1 MLTGKDMSR
10 SRILGTTGIALVM
23 VSALGLAGAAS
34 AQSESASAAPGGAQP
49 GKPAPGNP
57 ANATAGVAEV
67 VVTARGR
74 SEKLVQ
80 TPVSVQAFSG
90 EMLAEDKITGLET
103 LQTEAGFTFNSQGAS
118 FFGGGR
124 EFPTLVFRGMTSNYG
139 AGLADSGALFVDG
152 IFISG
157 GAASVTMADVTQ
169 VEVLKGP
176 QNVYF
181 GKNTFGGAINLITA
195 NPTEAFHAS
204 ASAGYSDKGSYDDV
218 GTVEGALV
226 PGLLTARVTG
236 ELFHQGA
243 QYHDANGNP
252 LGEQDTKGVTVVL
265 YATPTPDIWF
275 KNRFH
280 YSADH
285 DSQAADAYIGAPY
298 QGTACPGMTNI
309 YLCNGIP
316 SLGQVG
322 DSVLGSAAVPQ
333 TFINDVASG
342 YPNGSAGARVNL
354 LSKVPGEDSPG
365 LVRESLQDSLQGGI
379 NNLPLNSSFQYSAG
393 YNQQRSLDIT
403 SSDHTPSPEFQT
415 ALPFI
420 TRDFQ
425 ADGRILTN
433 PIGPLHIVA
442 GLSYFRSTYLEQY
455 SSWFFG
461 GPGGINAPIN
471 EKNETEAAYG
481 SVDYDI
487 FSYLTATAEVRYQ
500 RDTVTDGPLDGA
512 TSPPY
517 PVSSSYNHALPR
529 FILKF
534 HPNADTNVYLSY
546 SEGVQPPQLQLS
558 YVTDPAAPNGV
569 NYTQEYLH
577 ALNGGTAYTKDP
589 KIRVWE
595 IGLKHNMF
603 DDRVTFSVDYYNQF
617 WDNALVEEYLFNPTG
632 EGCSQ
637 TINYGASATCPLP
650 GQGAGTFFVSQN
662 HIQGIEFDGRA
673 RITSK
678 LSAHLSFDW
687 TDAIRKS
694 YDDQSYGAAFT
705 SGVVP
710 SQDGK
715 RIDLVPEYQLSA
727 DATYKDHLVADYD
740 WYVHGVINYTGSQYA
755 DPTDIAE
762 LSGFV
767 RVNVF
772 AGITRGNVTFEA
784 FCTNL
789 FNNKDWNSAV
799 RFPDPYAPNYFSEGA
814 QGVIAAAPNPRDF
827 GFKISAKF

>member
-1 MLTGKDMSR
+1 MSR
-10 SRILGTTGIALVM
+10 SRILGTTGVALIM
-23 VSALGLAGAAS
+23 FTALGLSSAAS
-34 AQSESASAAPGGAQP
+34 AQSETASAAPGGAPP

-57 ANATAGVAEV
+57 ATASDAVAEV

-74 SEKLVQ
+74 AEKLTQ

-90 EMLAEDKITGLET
+90 EQLAEDKITGLES
-103 LQTEAGFTFNSQGAS
+103 LQAEAGFTFNSQGAS

-152 IFISG
+152 IFVAG

-195 NPTEAFHAS
+195 NPTEAYHAS
-204 ASAGYSDKGSYDDV
+204 ASAGYSYMGSYDDV
-218 GTVEGALV
+218 GMVEGAIL

-243 QYHDANGNP
+243 QYHDLDGNP
-252 LGEQDTKGVTVVL
+252 LGEQDTKGVTVVTYL
-265 YATPTPDIWF
+265 TPTPDIWF

-285 DSQAADAYIGAPY
+285 DSQAADGYVGAPY
-298 QGTACPGMTNI
+298 QGTTCPGLTNI

-316 SLGQVG
+316 SLGQTG
-322 DSVLGSAAVPQ
+322 TGVLGSAAIPQ
-333 TFINDVASG
+333 AFIDNVASG
-342 YPNGSAGARVNL
+342 FPNGAAGGRVNL

-365 LVRESLQDSLQGGI
+365 LVRDNLSDSIQGGV
-379 NNLPLNSSFQYSAG
+379 NNLPFNSSFQYSAG
-393 YNQQRSLDIT
+393 YDQQRSLDIT
-403 SSDHTPSPEFQT
+403 SSDHTPSPEFET

-433 PIGPLHIVA
+433 PIAPLHIVA
-442 GLSYFRSTYLEQY
+442 GISYFRSTYLEQY

-461 GPGGINAPIN
+461 GPGGINSPIN

-487 FSYLTATAEVRYQ
+487 FKYLTATAEVRYQ

-512 TSPPY
+512 TSPPH
-517 PVSSSYNHALPR
+517 PISSNYNHALPR

-534 HPNADTNVYLSY
+534 HPNEDTNVYLSY

-558 YVTDPAAPNGV
+558 YVTAPAAPNGV

-577 ALNGGTAYTKDP
+577 NLNGGTAYTQDP

-595 IGLKHNMF
+595 IGLKHSMF
-603 DDRVTFSVDYYNQF
+603 DNRVSFSVDYYNQF
-617 WDNALVEEYLFNPTG
+617 WDNALVEEFLFNPTG
-632 EGCSQ
+632 CSQ
-637 TINYGASATCPLP
+637 TIAYGVSAACPLP
-650 GQGAGTFFVSQN
+650 GGGAGTFFVSQN
-662 HIQGIEFDGRA
+662 HIQGIEFDGRVQ
-673 RITSK
+673 ITSK
-678 LSAHLSFDW
+678 WSAHLAFDW
-687 TDAIRKS
+687 TDGIRKA
-694 YDDQSYGAAFT
+694 YDDQSYAAAFT
-705 SGVVP
+705 TGVVP
-710 SQDGK
+710 LQNGK

-727 DATYKDHLVADYD
+727 DTTYKDHLIADYD
-740 WYVHGVINYTGSQYA
+740 WYVHGVLNYTGPQYA
-755 DPTDIAE
+755 DASDIAE
-762 LSGFV
+762 LSGYV

-772 AGITRGNVTFEA
+772 AGITKGNVTFEA

-789 FNNKDWNSAV
+789 FNDKNWNSAV
-799 RFPDPYAPNYFSEGA
+799 RFPDPYAPNYFGEGA

>member
-1 MLTGKDMSR
+1 MSR
-10 SRILGTTGIALVM
+10 AQFLNTTAIALGVLS
-23 VSALGLAGAAS
+23 VTSFPHSSWAAD
-34 AQSESASAAPGGAQP
+34 AADAKDTS
-49 GKPAPGNP
+49 KPP
-57 ANATAGVAEV
+57 AAVGEV

-74 SEKLVQ
+74 QEKLIQ
-80 TPVSVQAFSG
+80 TPVSVQAFSADK
-90 EMLAEDKITGLET
+90 LSDDKITNLET
-103 LQTEAGFTFNSQGAS
+103 LQAEAGFTFNSQGAS

-152 IFISG
+152 IYISG
-157 GAASVTMADVTQ
+157 GAASVTMADVSQ

-181 GKNTFGGAINLITA
+181 GKNTFGGAINLITS
-195 NPTEAFHAS
+195 NPTEAYHGS
-204 ASAGYSDKGSYDDV
+204 ITAGYSDKGSYDDV
-218 GTVEGALV
+218 AMIEGAII
-226 PGLLTARVTG
+226 PGLLTGRVTG
-236 ELFHQGA
+236 ELLHQGA
-243 QYHDANGNP
+243 QYHDLNGNP
-252 LGEQDTKGVTVVL
+252 LGKQDTRGVTVVL

-275 KNRFH
+275 RNRFH
-280 YSADH
+280 YAADH
-285 DSQAADAYIGAPY
+285 DSQAADGYIGAPF

-316 SLGQVG
+316 SLAAVG
-322 DSVLGSAAVPQ
+322 DGFLGSAAVPQ
-333 TFINDVASG
+333 AFINNVASG
-342 YPNGSAGARVNL
+342 FPNGPASGRVNL

-365 LVRESLQDSLQGGI
+365 LVRDILQDSFQGGI
-379 NNLPLNSSFQYSAG
+379 KLPYDASFQYSAG
-393 YNQQRSLDIT
+393 YNQQSSLDIT
-403 SSDHTPSPEFQT
+403 SSDHTPAPEFQT

-425 ADGRILTN
+425 ADGRILTSPN
-433 PIGPLHIVA
+433 APLRVVA
-442 GLSYFRSTYLEQY
+442 GISYFRSTYLEQY

-481 SVDYDI
+481 SVDYDVL
-487 FSYLTATAEVRYQ
+487 SYLTATAEIRYQ

-512 TSPPY
+512 ASPPH
-517 PVSSSYNHALPR
+517 PISSSYNQALPR

-534 HPNADTNVYLSY
+534 HPNQNTSTYISY

-558 YVTDPAAPNGV
+558 YVTDPAAPDGV
-569 NYTQEYLH
+569 NYTQQYLH

-595 IGLKHNMF
+595 IGLKHSMF
-603 DDRVTFSVDYYNQF
+603 DQRLSFSVDYYNQF

-632 EGCSQ
+632 VGCSQ

-673 RITSK
+673 RITPK
-678 LSAHLSFDW
+678 WTAHLAFDW
-687 TDAIRKS
+687 TDAIRKQ

-705 SGVVP
+705 TGVVP
-710 SQDGK
+710 SQNGK

-727 DATYKDHLVADYD
+727 DMTYKDHLVADYD
-740 WYVHGVINYTGSQYA
+740 WYVHGVVNYTGSQYA

-767 RVNVF
+767 KVNLFV
-772 AGITRGNVTFEA
+772 GITKGNVTFEA

-789 FNNKDWNSAV
+789 FDDKNWTSAV

-814 QGVIAAAPNPRDF
+814 QGVIAEAPNPRDF
-827 GFKISAKF
+827 GFKLSAKF

>member
-1 MLTGKDMSR
+1 MNTKYL
-10 SRILGTTGIALVM
+10 LGTTAVLAMAVM
-23 VSALGLAGAAS
+23 FDGPM
-34 AQSESASAAPGGAQP
+34 AQAQQATPMPTSAAVQP
-49 GKPAPGNP
+49 AGTTGPAATPT
-57 ANATAGVAEV
+57 TAGGLSEV

-74 SEKLVQ
+74 AEKLIQ
-80 TPVSVQAFSG
+80 TPVSVQAFSAAT
-90 EMLAEDKITGLET
+90 LAEDKITNLST
-103 LQTEAGFTFNSQGAS
+103 LQAEAGFTFNSQGAS

-157 GAASVTMADVTQ
+157 GAASVTMADVQQ

-195 NPTEAFHAS
+195 NPTEAYHAS

-252 LGEQDTKGVTVVL
+252 LGEEDTKGVTVVL
-265 YATPTPDIWF
+265 YATPSPDIWF
-275 KNRFH
+275 RDRFH
-280 YSADH
+280 YAHDH
-285 DSQAADAYIGAPY
+285 DSQAADGYVGAPF

-316 SLGQVG
+316 SLGAVG
-322 DSVLGSAAVPQ
+322 DGVLGSAAVPQ
-333 TFINDVASG
+333 AFINNVATG
-342 YPNGSAGARVNL
+342 FPNGTAGGRVNL

-365 LVRESLQDSLQGGI
+365 LVRDNLQESFQGGVK
-379 NNLPLNSSFQYSAG
+379 LPYDTSFQFGLG
-393 YNQQRSLDIT
+393 YNQQQSLDIT
-403 SSDHTPSPEFQT
+403 SSDHTPAPEFQT
-415 ALPFI
+415 ALPYI

-425 ADGRILTN
+425 ADARIVTSADK
-433 PIGPLHIVA
+433 PLRVA
-442 GLSYFRSTYLEQY
+442 VGGYYFRSTYLEQY
-455 SSWFFG
+455 SSWFFD

-471 EKNETEAAYG
+471 EKEETKAVYG
-481 SVDYDI
+481 SIDYDI
-487 FSYLTATAEVRYQ
+487 FSFLTATAEGRYTH
-500 RDTVTDGPLDGA
+500 DTVTDGPLDGA

-517 PVSSSYNHALPR
+517 PISSSYNHFLPR
-529 FILKF
+529 FILKY
-534 HPNADTNVYLSY
+534 HPNQDTNVYVSY

-569 NYTQEYLH
+569 NYTQQYLH

-595 IGLKHNMF
+595 IGLKHSMF
-603 DDRVTFSVDYYNQF
+603 DHRVSFSVDYYNQF

-650 GQGAGTFFVSQN
+650 GQGAGSFFVSQN
-662 HIQGIEFDGRA
+662 HIQGIEFDGTA
-673 RITSK
+673 LITSK
-678 LSAHLSFDW
+678 WSAKLSAQW
-687 TDAIRKS
+687 TDAIRKQ

-705 SGVVP
+705 TGVVP
-710 SQDGK
+710 SQNGK

-727 DATYKDHLVADYD
+727 QTTYKDHLVADYD
-740 WYVHGVINYTGSQYA
+740 WYVHGVLNYTGSQYA
-755 DPTDIAE
+755 DPTDIAK

-767 RVNVF
+767 RINIS
-772 AGITRGNVTFEA
+772 AGITKGNITFEA
-784 FCTNL
+784 FCNNL
-789 FNNKDWNSAV
+789 LDDRNWDSAV
-799 RFPDPYAPNYFSEGA
+799 RFPDPYAPNYFGEGA

-827 GFKISAKF
+827 GFKVSAKF